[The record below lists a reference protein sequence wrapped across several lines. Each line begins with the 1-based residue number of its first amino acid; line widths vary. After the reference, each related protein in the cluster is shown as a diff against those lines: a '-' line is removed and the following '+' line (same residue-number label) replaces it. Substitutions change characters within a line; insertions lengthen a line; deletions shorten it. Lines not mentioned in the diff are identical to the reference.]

1 MHHYTEKFSSRV
13 PVTETIGWELFL
25 PSLCCSGFQ
34 LGSRLGGTCSTVVNS
49 SLSSALQMMQ
59 CLKLGAL
66 SRTTASTQMNV
77 QSSRS
82 HAIFTI
88 HVCQT
93 RVCPQIEAVSSVFLF
108 LQLLAFRFFNH
119 TGLGKDV
126 WFKLTLVFLL
136 ISFSHLFNQKWSS
149 V

>member
-1 MHHYTEKFSSRV
+1 MHHYTEKFGSHV
-13 PVTETIGWELFL
+13 PVTETIRMRTL
-25 PSLCCSGFQ
+25 PSLPLLQWVQ
-34 LGSRLGGTCSTVVNS
+34 LDSRLGGTCSTVFSS
-49 SLSSALQMMQ
+49 SLSSPLQMMQ

-93 RVCPQIEAVSSVFLF
+93 RVCPQIEAVSSIFLF
-108 LQLLAFRFFNH
+108 PQLLQPLDPSV
-119 TGLGKDV
+119 TQVSGK
-126 WFKLTLVFLL
+126 
-136 ISFSHLFNQKWSS
+136 LFDLNSP
-149 V
+149 